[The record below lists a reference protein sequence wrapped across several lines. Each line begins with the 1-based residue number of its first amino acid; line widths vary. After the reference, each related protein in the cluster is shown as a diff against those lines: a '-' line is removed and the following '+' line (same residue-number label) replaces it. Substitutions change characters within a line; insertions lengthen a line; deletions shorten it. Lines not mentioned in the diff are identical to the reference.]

1 MKKILVALAIEEKD
15 KEAVRRCAEA
25 SGEECEI
32 VFTTSAEATEE
43 QVREANFILGNVP
56 PKKIAGSEN
65 LDVLQLFSAGADPYM
80 PNMARPCPSTPLP

>member
-1 MKKILVALAIEEKD
+1 MKKILVALAIEEKE

-32 VFTTSAEATEE
+32 VFTTPAEATEE

-65 LDVLQLFSAGADPYM
+65 LAFLRRRPCCATRPAL
-80 PNMARPCPSTPLP
+80 MARPCPSTPLP